1 MAHQYMHKIFH
12 DPHKNLLPLPPPT
25 YYILDIQSL
34 NGIILPYL
42 TKMGES
48 KGLAKEQVALMMMDV
63 FTG

>member
-1 MAHQYMHKIFH
+1 MTPTKTFC
-12 DPHKNLLPLPPPT
+12 LSPPPT